1 MIFTISLMPVNWL
14 LESVKWRFLLS
25 DIEKI
30 SFFKSIKAVFSGITF
45 SIFTPNRIG
54 DLVGRIFVLKPENR
68 VKAIFA
74 TGLSSFS
81 QLIVTISI
89 GILSFF
95 ILILYFSFPQITQN
109 KLLVGYFIVFF
120 LILTVLIFFFYF
132 NIKSILKFLF
142 RYKIFLKLKEQ
153 TSVLSDYSLDKL
165 FVLLALS
172 LIRYS
177 VFVFQ
182 FYLLLIFFEV
192 QISLINSILGISLM
206 YLAMAVI
213 PTFAL
218 TEIGV
223 RGSTAIF
230 FIGLFSTNISG
241 ILSASI
247 FLWIINLAVPAII
260 GSFLFSKS
268 KF

>member
-1 MIFTISLMPVNWL
+1 
-14 LESVKWRFLLS
+14 
-25 DIEKI
+25 
-30 SFFKSIKAVFSGITF
+30 
-45 SIFTPNRIG
+45 
-54 DLVGRIFVLKPENR
+54 
-68 VKAIFA
+68 
-74 TGLSSFS
+74 
-81 QLIVTISI
+81 
-89 GILSFF
+89 
-95 ILILYFSFPQITQN
+95 
-109 KLLVGYFIVFF
+109 
-120 LILTVLIFFFYF
+120 
-132 NIKSILKFLF
+132 
-142 RYKIFLKLKEQ
+142 
-153 TSVLSDYSLDKL
+153 
-165 FVLLALS
+165 
-172 LIRYS
+172 
-177 VFVFQ
+177 
-182 FYLLLIFFEV
+182 
-192 QISLINSILGISLM
+192 M